1 MDATFAGI
9 MRMSGKASP
18 TADSAHDPLQAL
30 VDARGV
36 RPSPVNMAI
45 AAVIERGADAPSE
58 SPASAPSPAAAP
70 SDMHRRFDKPD
81 PQCVSAL
88 KTFLA
93 RGGFLVKKAA
103 RKAGASEPAPP
114 PTTALLKDGWGGGVL
129 SVPDDDYDAF
139 LEAYADDV
147 DHGIK
152 HAVCEQR
159 SAVFRMYLDIDLTVP
174 RAASRRAVLTL
185 ARLLQHITGSFFP
198 DADAEARRTLLAM
211 VVFAAQE
218 KALPNGRGV
227 KQGIHIVMPNLF
239 VTWRQ
244 ALDMR
249 ETYLTLLKR
258 AYGPDARAWA
268 AGKKGRDDAPPTD
281 VNRAEAADAADCTWE
296 KVIDHNVYTFNGL
309 RMPFSHNVL
318 KCPVCKG
325 ARTRPGVVPCV
336 GPCNGT
342 GKCWE
347 ARWYEPA
354 MCLDGAGAEDPLT
367 LEHMGKNVRACL
379 KRTSIRCR
387 ASQPASPGW
396 THFAGA
402 PRCDIGTLDPKWE
415 AHVKRIESG
424 GGHAS
429 ATGTRASS
437 NTVAPDDPRFVRM
450 VSLLRAKAH
459 APHARVDVRTIRHD
473 VRGNNYYIVEVDGEG
488 SCACLNMPSPPGS
501 DALCGEHDNA
511 RIFYQ
516 LSRAGLVQ
524 KCHCRCPHDGMPRR
538 LYTTCRNFKSAV
550 VPISDEDRALF
561 FGSRASTGGN
571 GRSGAADRGAAIY
584 HGALTTALGVAV
596 GHAGA
601 TPQRAPPTLFSARTD
616 KPDAAGAR
624 IATMMKSFRSSSISS
639 SNNGSNGAGAH
650 PVATAMHVGRGQGG
664 AVAVA
669 PAPLPPLSK
678 RARHDDA

>member
-1 MDATFAGI
+1 MDTSFAGI
-9 MRMSGKASP
+9 MRMSEKATP
-18 TADSAHDPLQAL
+18 APDSARDPLQAL

-36 RPSPVNMAI
+36 RPSPVNMTI
-45 AAVIERGADAPSE
+45 EAVIGHAAADASSE
-58 SPASAPSPAAAP
+58 PPGAAP
-70 SDMHRRFDKPD
+70 SDMHKRFAKPN
-81 PQCVSAL
+81 PMCASAL

-114 PTTALLKDGWGGGVL
+114 PTTALLKDGWGGGVV
-129 SVPDDDYDAF
+129 SVPDDDYETF
-139 LEAYADDV
+139 LGVLGDDV
-147 DHGIK
+147 NRGVA

-198 DADAEARRTLLAM
+198 DADAAARRTLLAM

-218 KALPNGRGV
+218 KLLPDGRGV
-227 KQGIHIVMPNLF
+227 KQGIHVVMPNLF

-268 AGKKGRDDAPPTD
+268 AGKKKKDRARQAGD
-281 VNRAEAADAADCTWE
+281 AEAGLADCTWE

-325 ARTRPGVVPCV
+325 AKPRAGVVPCV

-347 ARWYEPA
+347 ARWYEPV
-354 MCLDGAGAEDPLT
+354 MCLDGAGAEDPMT
-367 LEHMGKNVRACL
+367 LDHMAGNVHYCL
-379 KRTSIRCR
+379 KRASIRCR
-387 ASQPASPGW
+387 ADQQPSPGW

-402 PRCDIGTLDPKWE
+402 PRCNIGTLDPKWE
-415 AHVKRIESG
+415 AHVKRLESG
-424 GGHAS
+424 GGGHAGS
-429 ATGTRASS
+429 AGSRVSN
-437 NTVAPDDPRFVRM
+437 NTVGADDPRFARM

-459 APHARVDVRTIRHD
+459 APHARVDIRTIRHD
-473 VRGNNYYIVEVDGEG
+473 VRRNNYYIIEVDGEG

-501 DALCGEHDNA
+501 GVPCGEHDNA

-524 KCHCRCPHDGMPRR
+524 KCHCRCPHDGMPKR
-538 LYTTCRNFKSAV
+538 LYTSCSNFKSAV
-550 VPISDEDRALF
+550 VPISDEDKTFF
-561 FGSRASTGGN
+561 FGNRTASGTAN
-571 GRSGAADRGAAIY
+571 GRHGDHGAAIY
-584 HGALTTALGVAV
+584 HGALTTALGVV
-596 GHAGA
+596 VDQAGA
-601 TPQRAPPTLFSARTD
+601 MTHRAPPTLFSARTD

-624 IATMMKSFRSSSISS
+624 IATMMRSFRNAGATST
-639 SNNGSNGAGAH
+639 SNDSHGAGHRA
-650 PVATAMHVGRGQGG
+650 ATIVTARSAGRGQGG
-664 AVAVA
+664 TVATE
-669 PAPLPPLSK
+669 PMPSPPLSK
-678 RARHDDA
+678 RARHGDV

>member
-1 MDATFAGI
+1 MDTSFAGI
-9 MRMSGKASP
+9 MRMSEKA
-18 TADSAHDPLQAL
+18 TATTDPARDPLQAL

-36 RPSPVNMAI
+36 RPSPVNMTI
-45 AAVIERGADAPSE
+45 AAVIGDASAAAADAPGE
-58 SPASAPSPAAAP
+58 SPAAVAP
-70 SDMHRRFDKPD
+70 SDMHQRFARPN
-81 PQCVSAL
+81 PMCASAL

-103 RKAGASEPAPP
+103 RKTGAFEPAPP
-114 PTTALLKDGWGGGVL
+114 PTTALLKDGWGGGVV

-139 LEAYADDV
+139 LGAFGDDV
-147 DHGIK
+147 NRGVA

-198 DADAEARRTLLAM
+198 DADAEARRTLLMM

-218 KALPNGRGV
+218 KTLPNGRGV

-268 AGKKGRDDAPPTD
+268 AGKKRRDKARKAAETETD
-281 VNRAEAADAADCTWE
+281 VADCTWE

-325 ARTRPGVVPCV
+325 AKPRAGTIPCV

-347 ARWYEPA
+347 PRWYEPV
-354 MCLDGAGAEDPLT
+354 MCLDGTGAEDQLT
-367 LEHMGKNVRACL
+367 LDHMANNTHYCL

-387 ASQPASPGW
+387 ADQQASPGW

-402 PRCDIGTLDPKWE
+402 PRCDVGTLDPKWE
-415 AHVKRIESG
+415 AHVKRLESG
-424 GGHAS
+424 GGHAG
-429 ATGTRASS
+429 ATGGRVSS
-437 NTVAPDDPRFVRM
+437 NTVGPDDPRFTRM

-473 VRGNNYYIVEVDGEG
+473 VRNNNYYIIEVDGEG
-488 SCACLNMPSPPGS
+488 SCACLNMPSAPGS
-501 DALCGEHDNA
+501 GAPCGEHDNA

-538 LYTTCRNFKSAV
+538 LYTSCRNFKSAV
-550 VPISDEDRALF
+550 VPISDEDRGLF
-561 FGSRASTGGN
+561 FGSRAGTGSA
-571 GRSGAADRGAAIY
+571 GRSGTGDRGAAIY
-584 HGALTTALGVAV
+584 HGALTATLGVAV
-596 GHAGA
+596 NQAGTMA
-601 TPQRAPPTLFSARTD
+601 QRAPPTLFSARTD

-624 IATMMKSFRSSSISS
+624 IATMMKSFRNAGGTGT
-639 SNNGSNGAGAH
+639 SNDSHGAGHRA
-650 PVATAMHVGRGQGG
+650 ATTATIRSAGRGQSGT
-664 AVAVA
+664 VAME
-669 PAPLPPLSK
+669 PMPLPPLSK
-678 RARHDDA
+678 RARHGGA